1 MDFYQTA
8 IDIEQLVEDDYRAL
22 ADHCSTNIGIKNILT
37 MLADD
42 HEKHRSAFIHMKK
55 EEDIALIPDIGVFKK
70 AKEIFSE
77 IKKKQEPYTCDID
90 QVKLYEKARELVRN
104 KISLYTDAMNGL
116 KNEPQKKILQSII
129 TEEMKQ
135 EKVLDN
141 IIEMVN
147 RPNTWLE
154 DAEFYHLDEY

>member
-1 MDFYQTA
+1 MDFFQTA

-22 ADHCSTNIGIKNILT
+22 VDHCSTNIGIKNILT

-55 EEDIALIPDIGVFKK
+55 EEDIALIPDTGVFKK

>member
-1 MDFYQTA
+1 MDFFQTA

-77 IKKKQEPYTCDID
+77 IKKKQEPYTCDIN
-90 QVKLYEKARELVRN
+90 QVKLYEKALEVIKF
-104 KISLYTDAMNGL
+104 KI
-116 KNEPQKKILQSII
+116 KIYSEALDNFDSDTQ
-129 TEEMKQ
+129 Q
-135 EKVLDN
+135 KVLEGIIAEEKKQAVVLNN